1 MKKRLIALLL
11 CLVMLVTCMGV
22 GVFMPPD
29 IKLLDASSGEE
40 VSSVS
45 VPQSDRVQLATDYK
59 SSGEPGYQWQLSADG
74 KTWINIYGQ
83 TGESVQLSYAMVC
96 NMLNDEGTV
105 QVRCMVTDGESEYA
119 SRAAEV
125 SVDYSAPARPAQA
138 AKAPVS
144 VAPASVAPVSDPAP
158 ASEGETQGTKT
169 IIIKYV
175 FQNGE
180 QAANPWTA
188 TLPEN
193 DTMTRD
199 VESPVVIGYAPNH
212 EVVHVDSSTQITYE
226 VVYSPTFVNFTVKH
240 YLQNISNDEYI
251 LDATDIIGNKKTED
265 PVGDGL
271 QKTYEGFTAL
281 LYDTTTKIAADG
293 STVVEIY
300 YDRNYYLLNLD
311 LDGGYG
317 AEPMY
322 ARYGTKVEIAD
333 PTRAGY
339 TFAGWTPS
347 LPETILAKNMTCKAG
362 WTPND
367 KAKVTVV
374 IWGEN
379 ADNEKYSY
387 QSSFQIEAQPG
398 TELTQADLN
407 GKLACGKE
415 EHTHS
420 AACGNVCSHQHDFT
434 CYGLPAN
441 AQPIELP
448 TTYKNEQ
455 AKLFEKLSGGVQ
467 DGYIYYFND
476 NGSNSSGDKYY
487 LRLDGKWYQ
496 YSAKP
501 TNNIGEQIG
510 ERLSC
515 KTVYG
520 KIGHDAD
527 YAYKYGLEIYCTH
540 THIDSCYT
548 CGKEAHKHNSD
559 CYYNANAMDSKLWK
573 LVKSDT
579 VTVAADGSTVMNLY
593 YDRTE
598 FTLTFVVGK
607 NTVKTTITEKWGAD
621 IHSNF
626 PIKDGNQTI
635 WWTVPDG
642 CKSFKPKTQLGS
654 IDTMPAENIRFTS
667 DGTQSGA
674 TLYYCV
680 EVLNGENGTH
690 THGGKT
696 FKIYKQMTLEKNCQ
710 LTYTEEFHDITGFK
724 QWTSDPKF
732 DKMEQG
738 GVAYDSYS
746 WGNYYIKDNN
756 YLYYTRNS
764 YELSFYNYDCD
775 LTDKTTTV
783 QYQAALNSH
792 YFEPEYP
799 SALEAGAYK
808 FDGWYTTSGCYAE
821 SKVNFDTQTMPA
833 ADVKLFAKWVP
844 VTHTVRTWLT
854 DELDKPVN
862 VGDSNA
868 QIIVH
873 RDRAV
878 APETPQNGNYTFVNW
893 FYKDNGVE
901 KAFDFSMPVTQDM
914 DIYAKWSSNKL
925 VEYTIKYQ
933 LENGTEIAPPSTGS
947 ALAGTTKTF
956 EAKSGDKLNEGY
968 KTGYYP
974 QTSSHSITFNIEGG
988 NDYTFIYVEKQKVE
1002 YTVKYLEKGTEKKL
1016 AEPKTVTTNAAIVTE
1031 TFKQVKGYAPDAY
1044 QKKLVL
1050 AAENNEIIF
1059 WYTKDDVHAPVQV
1072 IHWIQSVSGNGY
1084 TEYQSSTNLNGVIGN
1099 PYSESPLTIKGF
1111 KYNAADSN
1119 PSGTLTEA
1127 GLVLNL
1133 YYDRVEYPYEFRFLE
1148 QGTNKPLTEPTTGI
1162 ARYEALV
1169 SEAAK
1174 EIAGYTLVS
1183 AATQSMTIG
1192 VEEPENVAQNNV
1204 KTFYYKEK
1212 SVDIKY
1218 EVVGPAGCG
1227 TLTNYAETVKVLT
1240 GTAQGSTAAVSSP
1253 TYKFVGWYS
1262 DEACTQLVGSENTF
1276 VPQKAADNMYQSATY
1291 YAKFDYNVVDL
1302 TITKTISG
1310 KDSQQLYGER
1320 SFVFHVK
1327 GIDENTERI
1336 DIDVVVKI
1344 ENGQT
1349 TGSVVLKALPIGSY
1363 TITEDTGWSWRYGVG
1378 NVGFTGV
1385 SNHSNT
1391 GATASCTLVGGKDN
1405 AVTFTNSWL
1414 HAQWLSFTT
1423 SVQNIFGN
1431 K

>member
-22 GVFMPPD
+22 GVFLPPD
-29 IKLLDASSGEE
+29 IKLLDAGSGEE

-45 VPQSDRVQLATDYK
+45 VPQSDRVQLTTDYK
-59 SSGEPGYQWQLSADG
+59 SSGELGYQWQLSADG

-144 VAPASVAPVSDPAP
+144 VAPVSDPAP

-169 IIIKYV
+169 IIINYV

-199 VESPVVIGYAPNH
+199 VESPVVIGYEPNL
-212 EVVHVDSSTQITYE
+212 EVVHVDSSAQITYE

-251 LDATDIIGNKKTED
+251 LDTTETIDTKKTED

-322 ARYGTKVEIAD
+322 ARYGTKVEIAE

-339 TFAGWTPS
+339 TFAGWTPP
-347 LPETILAKNMTCKAG
+347 LPETILAENMTCKAA
-362 WTPND
+362 WTAND

-374 IWGEN
+374 IWGQN
-379 ADNEKYSY
+379 ANDNDYSLITSY
-387 QSSFQIEAQPG
+387 DIEAKPG
-398 TELTQADLN
+398 EKLKIDDDDASLSPMKVLTLEDFGLSSSTPFVNPDSKPYGDKDAATHFEGRCTGCYGDSGTLTNLKSGCVCLYNDKKTIFDNGKNYYFLYLN
-407 GKLACGKE
+407 GKYYEITKVQYDSWKTSNGASIKHGNDTYAVYEAKQRQQLLLE
-415 EHTHS
+415 E
-420 AACGNVCSHQHDFT
+420 N
-434 CYGLPAN
+434 
-441 AQPIELP
+441 
-448 TTYKNEQ
+448 
-455 AKLFEKLSGGVQ
+455 
-467 DGYIYYFND
+467 
-476 NGSNSSGDKYY
+476 
-487 LRLDGKWYQ
+487 
-496 YSAKP
+496 
-501 TNNIGEQIG
+501 
-510 ERLSC
+510 
-515 KTVYG
+515 
-520 KIGHDAD
+520 
-527 YAYKYGLEIYCTH
+527 
-540 THIDSCYT
+540 
-548 CGKEAHKHNSD
+548 
-559 CYYNANAMDSKLWK
+559 LWTFDR
-573 LVKSDT
+573 SDT
-579 VTVAADGSTVMNLY
+579 VTVAADGSTVLNVY
-593 YDRTE
+593 YNRKE
-598 FTLTFVVGK
+598 FTLTFKYNYKK
-607 NTVKTTITEKWGAD
+607 NSYKSTETVPARWGAD
-621 IHSNF
+621 IGQNF
-626 PIKDGNQTI
+626 LSISKNANGSLWSRTEDGDEPWTSYLQIMPSENRTYYCKNTSSTAQPAQYWVENQTAGQFSLQY
-635 WWTVPDG
+635 TVNAYHGNTLYISEEDIYDIVG
-642 CKSFKPKTQLGS
+642 FTFSYGITSGNNRFTREDVRNSTSFKWK
-654 IDTMPAENIRFTS
+654 DA
-667 DGTQSGA
+667 
-674 TLYYCV
+674 
-680 EVLNGENGTH
+680 
-690 THGGKT
+690 
-696 FKIYKQMTLEKNCQ
+696 
-710 LTYTEEFHDITGFK
+710 
-724 QWTSDPKF
+724 KF
-732 DKMEQG
+732 
-738 GVAYDSYS
+738 
-746 WGNYYIKDNN
+746 
-756 YLYYTRNS
+756 YYTRNS
-764 YELSFYNYDCD
+764 YTLSFYNHTEE
-775 LTDKTTTV
+775 LTDQQKSV
-783 QYQAALNSH
+783 KYEANLNEQTFNPA
-792 YFEPEYP
+792 YPDGLEPN
-799 SALEAGAYK
+799 AYK
-808 FDGWYTTSGCYAE
+808 FEGWYTDQFFHNKITDA
-821 SKVNFDTQTMPA
+821 SKMPA
-833 ADVKLFAKWVP
+833 ADVMLYAHWVP
-844 VTHTVRTWLT
+844 VTHTVEFYLNSDALEAGNKLASHPDVTVT
-854 DELDKPVN
+854 HGQKIAEPDDPKNGEYIF
-862 VGDSNA
+862 VG
-868 QIIVH
+868 
-873 RDRAV
+873 
-878 APETPQNGNYTFVNW
+878 W
-893 FYKDNGVE
+893 FYMDGGTE
-901 KAFDFSMPVTQDM
+901 KAISFKDMPINKDLRV
-914 DIYAKWSSNKL
+914 YAKWSSNKL

-933 LENGTEIAPPSTGS
+933 LKDGTEIAPPSTGS

-988 NDYTFIYVEKQKVE
+988 NEYAFVYVAKQKVE
-1002 YTVKYLEKGTEKKL
+1002 YTVKYLEKGTGKQL
-1016 AEPKTVTTNAAIVTE
+1016 AEPKTVETRDAVVTE
-1031 TFKQVKGYAPDAY
+1031 TFKQVTGYAPDAY

-1099 PYSESPLTIKGF
+1099 HYSESPLTIKGF

-1119 PSGTLTEA
+1119 TSGTLTAA

-1133 YYDRVEYPYEFRFLE
+1133 YYDRIVYPYEFRFLE
-1148 QGTNKPLTEPTTGI
+1148 QGTNKKLDEPITGSD
-1162 ARYEALV
+1162 RYEALV

-1192 VEEPENVAQNNV
+1192 VEDPENVAQNNV

-1240 GTAQGSTAAVSSP
+1240 GEAQGSTAAVSNK

-1262 DEACTQLVGSENTF
+1262 DEACT
-1276 VPQKAADNMYQSATY
+1276 VPVDASWVDADNKLTPGKTETYGSVQGYKSATY

-1302 TITKTISG
+1302 TITKAISD

-1327 GIDENTERI
+1327 GTDENTERI

-1344 ENGQT
+1344 ANGEK
-1349 TGSVVLKALPIGSY
+1349 TGSVVLKDLPIGSY
-1363 TITEDTGWSWRYGVG
+1363 TITEDTGWSWRYKCEGIAF
-1378 NVGFTGV
+1378 NDTTL
-1385 SNHSNT
+1385 SADS
-1391 GATASCTLVGGKDN
+1391 ATASCTLVGGANN

>member
-29 IKLLDASSGEE
+29 IKLLSESGEA
-40 VSSVS
+40 VASVS
-45 VPQSDRVQLATDYK
+45 VPQSDRVQLTTDYK
-59 SSGEPGYQWQLSADG
+59 SSGEPGYQWQLSTDG

-96 NMLNDEGTV
+96 NMLNDEGTA

-144 VAPASVAPVSDPAP
+144 VAPVSDPAP
-158 ASEGETQGTKT
+158 ISEGETQGTKT

-199 VESPVVIGYAPNH
+199 VESPVVIGYEPNF

-251 LDATDIIGNKKTED
+251 LDTTETIDTKKTEN

-322 ARYGTKVEIAD
+322 ARYGTKVEIAE

-339 TFAGWTPS
+339 TFAGWTPT
-347 LPETILAKNMTCKAG
+347 LPETIPANNMTCKAA
-362 WTPND
+362 WTAND

-374 IWGEN
+374 IWGQN
-379 ADNEKYSY
+379 ANDNDYSLITSY
-387 QSSFQIEAQPG
+387 DIEAKPG
-398 TELTQADLN
+398 
-407 GKLACGKE
+407 
-415 EHTHS
+415 
-420 AACGNVCSHQHDFT
+420 
-434 CYGLPAN
+434 
-441 AQPIELP
+441 
-448 TTYKNEQ
+448 
-455 AKLFEKLSGGVQ
+455 EKLKLNESTAPIAGGTLESFGLASDKKSVNPDSSPYGDKDAAKHFEGRCTGCHGSSGTLTNLKSGSVCL
-467 DGYIYYFND
+467 YND
-476 NGSNSSGDKYY
+476 NGKGNLNIGTNYCFLY
-487 LRLDGKWYQ
+487 LDGKYYEITKDQ
-496 YSAKP
+496 YDSW
-501 TNNIGEQIG
+501 
-510 ERLSC
+510 
-515 KTVYG
+515 KTSNGAFIQHGRDTYAVY
-520 KIGHDAD
+520 
-527 YAYKYGLEIYCTH
+527 
-540 THIDSCYT
+540 
-548 CGKEAHKHNSD
+548 EA
-559 CYYNANAMDSKLWK
+559 
-573 LVKSDT
+573 KSDLWRFKVSDE
-579 VTVAADGSTVMNLY
+579 VTVAADGTSMLNVY
-593 YDRTE
+593 YDRKE
-598 FTLTFVVGK
+598 FTLTFKYDYGGGSFWGGDDYQK
-607 NTVKTTITEKWGAD
+607 TETVTARWGAD
-621 IHSNF
+621 IGQNF
-626 PIKDGNQTI
+626 LSISKNANGSLWSRTEDGDEPWTSYLQIMPSENRTYYCKNTSSTAQPAQYWVENQTAGQFSLQY
-635 WWTVPDG
+635 TVNAYHGNTLYISEEDIYDIVG
-642 CKSFKPKTQLGS
+642 FTFSYGITSGNNRFTREDVRNSTSFKWK
-654 IDTMPAENIRFTS
+654 DA
-667 DGTQSGA
+667 
-674 TLYYCV
+674 
-680 EVLNGENGTH
+680 
-690 THGGKT
+690 
-696 FKIYKQMTLEKNCQ
+696 
-710 LTYTEEFHDITGFK
+710 
-724 QWTSDPKF
+724 KF
-732 DKMEQG
+732 
-738 GVAYDSYS
+738 
-746 WGNYYIKDNN
+746 
-756 YLYYTRNS
+756 YYTRNS
-764 YELSFYNYDCD
+764 YNLSFRNHTEE
-775 LTDKTTTV
+775 LTDQQISVKYEANLNEKTFIPA
-783 QYQAALNSH
+783 YPDGL
-792 YFEPEYP
+792 EP
-799 SALEAGAYK
+799 GAYR
-808 FDGWYTTSGCYAE
+808 FEGWYTDQFFHN
-821 SKVNFDTQTMPA
+821 KVTETDKMPA
-833 ADVKLFAKWVP
+833 ADLMLYAHWVP
-844 VTHTVRTWLT
+844 KTHTVEFYLNSDAMEAGNKLASHPDVTVT
-854 DELDKPVN
+854 HGQKIAEPDDPKNGEYIF
-862 VGDSNA
+862 VG
-868 QIIVH
+868 
-873 RDRAV
+873 
-878 APETPQNGNYTFVNW
+878 W
-893 FYKDNGVE
+893 FYMDGGTE
-901 KAFDFSMPVTQDM
+901 KAISFKDMPINKDLKV
-914 DIYAKWSSNKL
+914 YAKWSSNKL
-925 VEYTIKYQ
+925 VEYTIRYQ
-933 LENGTEIAPPSTGS
+933 LEDGTEIAPPSNGS
-947 ALAGTTKTF
+947 ALEGTTKTF

-988 NDYTFIYVEKQKVE
+988 NEYAFVYVAKQEVE
-1002 YTVKYLEKGTEKKL
+1002 YTVKYLEKGTRKQL
-1016 AEPKTVTTNAAIVTE
+1016 AEPETVTTSAAIVTE
-1031 TFKQVKGYAPDAY
+1031 TFKPVTGYAPDAY

-1099 PYSESPLTIKGF
+1099 TYSESPLTIKGF

-1119 PSGTLTEA
+1119 TSGKLEAA

-1133 YYDRVEYPYEFRFLE
+1133 YYDRIVYPYEFRFLA
-1148 QGTNKPLTEPTTGI
+1148 QGTNNPLAEPTTGK

-1192 VEEPENVAQNNV
+1192 VEDPENVAQNNV

-1240 GTAQGSTAAVSSP
+1240 GNAQGSTAAVSNK

-1262 DEACTQLVGSENTF
+1262 DKKCTQLVSENELF
-1276 VPQKAADNMYQSATY
+1276 VPQKSADNMYQSATY

-1302 TITKTISG
+1302 TITKAISD
-1310 KDSQQLYGER
+1310 KDSKDLYGER

-1327 GIDENTERI
+1327 GTAENTKKI

-1344 ENGQT
+1344 ENGAT
-1349 TGSVVLKALPIGSY
+1349 SGSVVLKALPIGSY
-1363 TITEDTGWSWRYGVG
+1363 TITEDTGWSWRYECNG
-1378 NVGFTGV
+1378 VGFTGATG
-1385 SNHSNT
+1385 SNT
-1391 GATASCTLVGGKDN
+1391 GAAASCTLVGGVSN

-1423 SVQNIFGN
+1423 SVRNIFGTPNN

>member
-29 IKLLDASSGEE
+29 IKLLSESGEA
-40 VSSVS
+40 VASVS
-45 VPQSDRVQLATDYK
+45 VPQSDRVQLTTDYK

-96 NMLNDEGTV
+96 NMLNDEGTA

-125 SVDYSAPARPAQA
+125 SVDYTAPARPAQA
-138 AKAPVS
+138 AKAPV
-144 VAPASVAPVSDPAP
+144 SVAPVSDPAP

-169 IIIKYV
+169 IVINYI
-175 FQNGE
+175 FENRE

-193 DTMTRD
+193 DTMIRD
-199 VESPVVIGYAPNH
+199 VESPVVIGYEPNH
-212 EVVHVDSSTQITYE
+212 AVVHVDSSTQITYE
-226 VVYSPTFVNFTVKH
+226 VIYSPTFVNFTVKH

-251 LDATDIIGNKKTED
+251 LDATDTIGNKKTED

-322 ARYGTKVEIAD
+322 ARYGTKVEIAN

-339 TFAGWTPS
+339 TFAGWTPT
-347 LPETILAKNMTCKAG
+347 LPETIPANNMTCKAA
-362 WTPND
+362 WTAND

-374 IWGEN
+374 IWGQN
-379 ADNEKYSY
+379 A
-387 QSSFQIEAQPG
+387 
-398 TELTQADLN
+398 
-407 GKLACGKE
+407 
-415 EHTHS
+415 
-420 AACGNVCSHQHDFT
+420 
-434 CYGLPAN
+434 
-441 AQPIELP
+441 
-448 TTYKNEQ
+448 
-455 AKLFEKLSGGVQ
+455 
-467 DGYIYYFND
+467 ND
-476 NGSNSSGDKYY
+476 NGYSLITSYDIEAKPGEKLKLNESTAPIAGGTLESFGLASDKKSVNPDSSPYGDKDAAKHFEGRCAGCHGSSGTLTNLKSGSVCLYNDNGKGNLNKGTNYCFLY
-487 LRLDGKWYQ
+487 LDGKYYEITKDQ
-496 YSAKP
+496 YDSW
-501 TNNIGEQIG
+501 
-510 ERLSC
+510 
-515 KTVYG
+515 KTSNGAFIQHGRDTYAVY
-520 KIGHDAD
+520 
-527 YAYKYGLEIYCTH
+527 
-540 THIDSCYT
+540 
-548 CGKEAHKHNSD
+548 EA
-559 CYYNANAMDSKLWK
+559 
-573 LVKSDT
+573 KSDLWRFKVSDE
-579 VTVAADGSTVMNLY
+579 VTVAADGTSMLNVY
-593 YDRTE
+593 YDRKE
-598 FTLTFVVGK
+598 FTLTFKYDYGGGNFWGGDDYQK
-607 NTVKTTITEKWGAD
+607 TETVTARWGAD
-621 IHSNF
+621 IGQNF
-626 PIKDGNQTI
+626 LSKSKNANGSLWSRTKDGDEPWTSYLQIMPSENRTYYCKNTSSTAQPAQYWVENQTAGQFSLQY
-635 WWTVPDG
+635 TVNAYHGNTLYISEEDIYDIVG
-642 CKSFKPKTQLGS
+642 FTFSYGITSGNNRFTREDVRNSTSFKWK
-654 IDTMPAENIRFTS
+654 DA
-667 DGTQSGA
+667 
-674 TLYYCV
+674 
-680 EVLNGENGTH
+680 
-690 THGGKT
+690 
-696 FKIYKQMTLEKNCQ
+696 
-710 LTYTEEFHDITGFK
+710 
-724 QWTSDPKF
+724 KF
-732 DKMEQG
+732 
-738 GVAYDSYS
+738 
-746 WGNYYIKDNN
+746 
-756 YLYYTRNS
+756 YYTRNS
-764 YELSFYNYDCD
+764 YTLSFRNHTEE
-775 LTDKTTTV
+775 LADKQISV
-783 QYQAALNSH
+783 KYEANLNEKTFIPA
-792 YFEPEYP
+792 YPDGLEP
-799 SALEAGAYK
+799 GAYK
-808 FDGWYTTSGCYAE
+808 FEGWYTDQFFHN
-821 SKVNFDTQTMPA
+821 KVTETDKMPA
-833 ADVKLFAKWVP
+833 ADLMLYAHWVP
-844 VTHTVRTWLT
+844 KTHTVEFYLNSDAMEAGNKLASHPDVTVT
-854 DELDKPVN
+854 HGQKIAEPDAPKNGEYIF
-862 VGDSNA
+862 VG
-868 QIIVH
+868 
-873 RDRAV
+873 
-878 APETPQNGNYTFVNW
+878 W
-893 FYKDNGVE
+893 FYMDGGTE
-901 KAFDFSMPVTQDM
+901 KAISFKDMPINKDLQV
-914 DIYAKWSSNKL
+914 YAKWSSNKL

-933 LENGTEIAPPSTGS
+933 LENGTEIAPPSNGS

-988 NDYTFIYVEKQKVE
+988 NEYAFVYVAKQEVE
-1002 YTVKYLEKGTEKKL
+1002 YTVKYLEKGTGNKL
-1016 AEPKTVTTNAAIVTE
+1016 ADPKTVTTSDAIVTE
-1031 TFKQVKGYAPDAY
+1031 TFKQVTGYAPDAY

-1111 KYNAADSN
+1111 KYNAAASN
-1119 PSGTLTEA
+1119 TSGTLTTA

-1133 YYDRVEYPYEFRFLE
+1133 FYDRIVYPYEFRFLE
-1148 QGTNKPLTEPTTGI
+1148 QGTNKKLAEPITGRD
-1162 ARYEALV
+1162 RYEALV

-1192 VEEPENVAQNNV
+1192 VEDPENVAQNNV

-1240 GTAQGSTAAVSSP
+1240 GEAQGSTAAVSSP

-1262 DEACTQLVGSENTF
+1262 DEACTQLVGENEKF

-1291 YAKFDYNVVDL
+1291 YAKFDFNLVDL
-1302 TITKTISG
+1302 KLTKTIS
-1310 KDSQQLYGER
+1310 DSDSKQLYGEG

-1327 GIDENTERI
+1327 GTDENTKKI

-1344 ENGQT
+1344 ENGAT
-1349 TGSVVLKALPIGSY
+1349 SGSVVLKALPIGSY
-1363 TITEDTGWSWRYGVG
+1363 TITEDTGWSWRYGVD

-1391 GATASCTLVGGKDN
+1391 GAAANCALVGGVKN
-1405 AVTFTNSWL
+1405 EVTFTNSWL

-1423 SVQNIFGN
+1423 SVRNIFGTPNN

>member
-29 IKLLDASSGEE
+29 IKLLSESGEA
-40 VSSVS
+40 VASVS

-74 KTWINIYGQ
+74 KTWISIYGQ

-96 NMLNDEGTV
+96 NMLNDEGTA

-125 SVDYSAPARPAQA
+125 SIDYSAPARPAQA

-144 VAPASVAPVSDPAP
+144 AAPV
-158 ASEGETQGTKT
+158 SEGETQGTKT
-169 IIIKYV
+169 IIINYV

-199 VESPVVIGYAPNH
+199 VESPVVIGYEPNF

-226 VVYSPTFVNFTVKH
+226 VVYSPTYVNFTVKH

-251 LDATDIIGNKKTED
+251 LDTTETIDTKKTED

-322 ARYGTKVEIAD
+322 ARYGTKVEIAE

-339 TFAGWTPS
+339 TFAGWTPT

-362 WTPND
+362 WTAND

-374 IWGEN
+374 IWGQN
-379 ADNEKYSY
+379 A
-387 QSSFQIEAQPG
+387 
-398 TELTQADLN
+398 
-407 GKLACGKE
+407 
-415 EHTHS
+415 
-420 AACGNVCSHQHDFT
+420 
-434 CYGLPAN
+434 
-441 AQPIELP
+441 
-448 TTYKNEQ
+448 
-455 AKLFEKLSGGVQ
+455 
-467 DGYIYYFND
+467 ND
-476 NGSNSSGDKYY
+476 NGYSLITSYDI
-487 LRLDGKWYQ
+487 
-496 YSAKP
+496 SAKP
-501 TNNIGEQIG
+501 GEKLKIDDDDAS
-510 ERLSC
+510 LSPM
-515 KTVYG
+515 KVLTLE
-520 KIGHDAD
+520 DF
-527 YAYKYGLEIYCTH
+527 GLSSSTP
-540 THIDSCYT
+540 SV
-548 CGKEAHKHNSD
+548 NP
-559 CYYNANAMDSKLWK
+559 DSKPYGDKDAATHFEGRCTGCNWSSGTLTNLKSGSVCLYNNNGEGNLNKGTNYYFLYLNSKYYQITKDQYDSWKTSNGASIQHGRDTYAVYEAKQRQQLLLEETLWEFK
-573 LVKSDT
+573 DSDE
-579 VTVAADGSTVMNLY
+579 VTVAADGTSILNVS
-593 YDRTE
+593 YDRKE
-598 FTLTFVVGK
+598 FTLTFKYDYGYAGWSQK
-607 NTVKTTITEKWGAD
+607 YRKTETVTARWGAD
-621 IHSNF
+621 ISQ
-626 PIKDGNQTI
+626 QTADI
-635 WWTVPDG
+635 SKKANSSFWT
-642 CKSFKPKTQLGS
+642 
-654 IDTMPAENIRFTS
+654 
-667 DGTQSGA
+667 
-674 TLYYCV
+674 
-680 EVLNGENGTH
+680 LNENGDGPYTNH
-690 THGGKT
+690 
-696 FKIYKQMTLEKNCQ
+696 FEIMPPNN
-710 LTYTEEFHDITGFK
+710 LTYYNIGKKGSQGSMTYLGQGITGDEYTEKLF
-724 QWTSDPKF
+724 QVDNVGGYIVSDEDRYEF
-732 DKMEQG
+732 TGFTYHHGTENDASCAG
-738 GVAYDSYS
+738 AAF
-746 WGNYYIKDNN
+746 
-756 YLYYTRNS
+756 YYTRNS
-764 YELSFYNYDCD
+764 YNLSFYNHTKE
-775 LTDKTTTV
+775 LTDQQKSV
-783 QYQAALNSH
+783 KYEANLNEQTFAPA
-792 YFEPEYP
+792 YPDGLEPD
-799 SALEAGAYK
+799 AYK
-808 FDGWYTTSGCYAE
+808 FEGWYTDQFFHNKITDA
-821 SKVNFDTQTMPA
+821 SKMPA
-833 ADVKLFAKWVP
+833 ADVMLYAHWVP
-844 VTHTVRTWLT
+844 VMHTVEFYLNSDALEAGNKLASHPDVTVQHGQKI
-854 DELDKPVN
+854 DEPNKPKN
-862 VGDSNA
+862 GEYIFVG
-868 QIIVH
+868 
-873 RDRAV
+873 
-878 APETPQNGNYTFVNW
+878 W
-893 FYKDNGVE
+893 FYMDGGTE
-901 KAFDFSMPVTQDM
+901 KAISFKDMPINKDLRV
-914 DIYAKWSSNKL
+914 YAKWSSNKL

-933 LENGTEIAPPSTGS
+933 LEDGTEIAPPSNGS

-956 EAKSGDKLNEGY
+956 EAKSGDKLNDGY

-974 QTSSHSITFNIEGG
+974 KTSSHSITFNIEGG
-988 NDYTFIYVEKQKVE
+988 NEYTFVYVEKAEVE
-1002 YTVKYLEKGTEKKL
+1002 FTVRYLEKGTGKKL
-1016 AEPKTVTTNAAIVTE
+1016 AEPKTEKTRDAIVTE
-1031 TFKQVKGYAPDAY
+1031 TFKQVTGYAPDAY

-1099 PYSESPLTIKGF
+1099 HYSESPLTIKGF
-1111 KYNAADSN
+1111 KYNDADSN
-1119 PSGTLTEA
+1119 TSGTLTEA

-1133 YYDRVEYPYEFRFLE
+1133 FYDRIVYPYEFRFLE
-1148 QGTNKPLTEPTTGI
+1148 DGTNKMLAEPTTGK

-1192 VEEPENVAQNNV
+1192 VEDPENVAQNNV

-1240 GTAQGSTAAVSSP
+1240 GEAQGSTAAVSSQ

-1262 DEACTQLVGSENTF
+1262 DEACTQLVGENELF
-1276 VPQKAADNMYQSATY
+1276 VPQKSADNMYQSATY

-1302 TITKTISG
+1302 TLTKTISD

-1327 GIDENTERI
+1327 GTNENTKKI

-1344 ENGQT
+1344 ENGAT
-1349 TGSVVLKALPIGSY
+1349 SGSVVLKDLPIGSY
-1363 TITEDTGWSWRYGVG
+1363 TITEDTGWSWRYECNG
-1378 NVGFTGV
+1378 VGFTGATG
-1385 SNHSNT
+1385 SNT
-1391 GATASCTLVGGKDN
+1391 GAAASCTLVGGVSN

>member
-29 IKLLDASSGEE
+29 IKLLSESGEA
-40 VSSVS
+40 VASVS

-59 SSGEPGYQWQLSADG
+59 SSGEPGYQWQLSTDG

-96 NMLNDEGTV
+96 NMLNDEGTA

-144 VAPASVAPVSDPAP
+144 VAPVSNPAP

-169 IIIKYV
+169 IIINYV

-199 VESPVVIGYAPNH
+199 VESPVVIGYKPNL
-212 EVVHVDSSTQITYE
+212 EVVHVNSSAQITYE

-251 LDATDIIGNKKTED
+251 LDTTETIDTKKTED

-333 PTRAGY
+333 PTKAGY
-339 TFAGWTPS
+339 TFDGWTPT

-362 WTPND
+362 WTENN

-374 IWGEN
+374 IWGQN
-379 ADNEKYSY
+379 ANDNDYSLITSY
-387 QSSFQIEAQPG
+387 DIEAKPG
-398 TELTQADLN
+398 EKLKLNESTAPIAGGTLESFGLASDKKSVNPDSDSSPYGDKDAAKHFEGRCTGCHNSSGTLTNLKSGSVCLYNDNGRGNLNSGTNYCFLYLN
-407 GKLACGKE
+407 GKYYEITKDQYDSWKTSNGASIR
-415 EHTHS
+415 H
-420 AACGNVCSHQHDFT
+420 GND
-434 CYGLPAN
+434 
-441 AQPIELP
+441 
-448 TTYKNEQ
+448 TY
-455 AKLFEKLSGGVQ
+455 A
-467 DGYIYYFND
+467 
-476 NGSNSSGDKYY
+476 
-487 LRLDGKWYQ
+487 
-496 YSAKP
+496 
-501 TNNIGEQIG
+501 
-510 ERLSC
+510 
-515 KTVYG
+515 VY
-520 KIGHDAD
+520 
-527 YAYKYGLEIYCTH
+527 
-540 THIDSCYT
+540 
-548 CGKEAHKHNSD
+548 EA
-559 CYYNANAMDSKLWK
+559 
-573 LVKSDT
+573 KSDLWEFA
-579 VTVAADGSTVMNLY
+579 VSDEITVAADGTSILNVY
-593 YDRTE
+593 YDRKE
-598 FTLTFVVGK
+598 FTLTFKYDYGGGFLGIGK
-607 NTVKTTITEKWGAD
+607 DYRKTETVTARWGAD
-621 IHSNF
+621 IGQNF
-626 PIKDGNQTI
+626 LSISKNANGSLWSRTTDGDEPWTSYLQIMPSENRTYYCKNTSSTAQPAQYWVENQTAGQFSLQY
-635 WWTVPDG
+635 TVNAYHGNTLYISEEDIYDIVG
-642 CKSFKPKTQLGS
+642 FTFSYGITSGNNRFTREDVRNSTSFKWK
-654 IDTMPAENIRFTS
+654 DA
-667 DGTQSGA
+667 
-674 TLYYCV
+674 
-680 EVLNGENGTH
+680 
-690 THGGKT
+690 
-696 FKIYKQMTLEKNCQ
+696 
-710 LTYTEEFHDITGFK
+710 
-724 QWTSDPKF
+724 KF
-732 DKMEQG
+732 
-738 GVAYDSYS
+738 
-746 WGNYYIKDNN
+746 
-756 YLYYTRNS
+756 YYTRNS
-764 YELSFYNYDCD
+764 YTLSFYNHTEE
-775 LTDKTTTV
+775 LTDKQISV
-783 QYQAALNSH
+783 KYEANLNEKTFIPA
-792 YFEPEYP
+792 YPDGLEP
-799 SALEAGAYK
+799 GAYR
-808 FDGWYTTSGCYAE
+808 FEGWYTDQFFHN
-821 SKVNFDTQTMPA
+821 KVTETDKMPA
-833 ADVKLFAKWVP
+833 ADLMLYAHWVP
-844 VTHTVRTWLT
+844 KTHTVEFYLNGDAMEAGNKLASHPDVTVT
-854 DELDKPVN
+854 HGQKIAEPDDPKNGEYIF
-862 VGDSNA
+862 VG
-868 QIIVH
+868 
-873 RDRAV
+873 
-878 APETPQNGNYTFVNW
+878 W
-893 FYKDNGVE
+893 FYMDGGTE
-901 KAFDFSMPVTQDM
+901 KAISFKDMPINKDLKV
-914 DIYAKWSSNKL
+914 YAKWSSNKL

-933 LENGTEIAPPSTGS
+933 LEDGTEIAPPSNGS

-988 NDYTFIYVEKQKVE
+988 NEYAFVYVAKQKVE
-1002 YTVKYLEKGTEKKL
+1002 YTVKYLEKGTGNQL
-1016 AEPKTVTTNAAIVTE
+1016 ADPQTVTTSAAIVTE
-1031 TFKQVKGYAPDAY
+1031 TFKPVTGYAPDAY

-1059 WYTKDDVHAPVQV
+1059 WYTKDEVHAPVQV

-1099 PYSESPLTIKGF
+1099 PYSEAPLTIKGF
-1111 KYNAADSN
+1111 QYNNAKSSA
-1119 PSGTLTEA
+1119 SGTLTAE

-1133 YYDRVEYPYEFRFLE
+1133 YYDRIVYPYEFRFLE
-1148 QGTNKPLTEPTTGI
+1148 QGTNKKLDEPITGSD
-1162 ARYEALV
+1162 RYEALV

-1192 VEEPENVAQNNV
+1192 VEAPENVAQNNV

-1240 GTAQGSTAAVSSP
+1240 GEAQGSTAAVSND

-1262 DEACTQLVGSENTF
+1262 DEGCTVPVNTSWVDAENKLTPGKTETYGS
-1276 VPQKAADNMYQSATY
+1276 VQGYKSATY

-1302 TITKTISG
+1302 TITKAISG

-1327 GIDENTERI
+1327 GTDENTERI

-1344 ENGQT
+1344 KNGET
-1349 TGSVVLKALPIGSY
+1349 SGSVVLKALPIGSY
-1363 TITEDTGWSWRYGVG
+1363 TITEDTGWSWRYECNG
-1378 NVGFTGV
+1378 VGFTGATG
-1385 SNHSNT
+1385 SNT
-1391 GATASCTLVGGKDN
+1391 GATARCTLVGGVSN

-1423 SVQNIFGN
+1423 SVRNIFGTQNN

>member
-29 IKLLDASSGEE
+29 IKLLSESGEE

-45 VPQSDRVQLATDYK
+45 VPQSDRVQLTTDYK

-96 NMLNDEGTV
+96 NMLNGEGTV

-144 VAPASVAPVSDPAP
+144 VAPVSNPAP

-169 IIIKYV
+169 IIINYV

-199 VESPVVIGYAPNH
+199 VESPVVIGYKPNL
-212 EVVHVDSSTQITYE
+212 EVVHVNSSTQITYE
-226 VVYSPTFVNFTVKH
+226 VTYSPTFVNFTVKH

-251 LDATDIIGNKKTED
+251 LDATETIDTKKTED

-322 ARYGTKVEIAD
+322 ARYGTKVDIAN

-339 TFAGWTPS
+339 TFADWTPT
-347 LPETILAKNMTCKAG
+347 LPETIPAENMTCKAA
-362 WTPND
+362 WTAND

-379 ADNEKYSY
+379 ADDEKYSY

-407 GKLACGKE
+407 GKLICGGLHTHNASCGVNCRHEGAHSAGLDCYGVAQTATQVDPNDYGSFGSYDARTHFENNCNKCKKNGKE
-415 EHTHS
+415 LTNL
-420 AACGNVCSHQHDFT
+420 ANGTVCCFKDNS
-434 CYGLPAN
+434 
-441 AQPIELP
+441 
-448 TTYKNEQ
+448 TYYYY
-455 AKLFEKLSGGVQ
+455 L
-467 DGYIYYFND
+467 YFND
-476 NGSNSSGDKYY
+476 GYYRIDKDLYNK
-487 LRLDGKWYQ
+487 LNTGIGQSITHGNDT
-496 YSAKP
+496 YSIYTAKC
-501 TNNIGEQIG
+501 I
-510 ERLSC
+510 
-515 KTVYG
+515 
-520 KIGHDAD
+520 H
-527 YAYKYGLEIYCTH
+527 TH
-540 THIDSCYT
+540 TDSCYT
-548 CGKEAHKHNSD
+548 CGLKGHTTHDAS
-559 CYYNANAMDSKLWK
+559 CYFNANAMDSKLWN
-573 LVKSDT
+573 LVRSDT

-626 PIKDGNQTI
+626 PIKDGNKTI

-642 CKSFKPKTQLGS
+642 CKSFKPETQLGS

-764 YELSFYNYDCD
+764 YELSFYNYDCY
-775 LTDKTTTV
+775 LTDKTESV
-783 QYQAALNSH
+783 QYQAALSSY

-933 LENGTEIAPPSTGS
+933 LENGTEIAPPSNGS

-988 NDYTFIYVEKQKVE
+988 NEYAFVYVAKQEVE
-1002 YTVKYLEKGTEKKL
+1002 YTVKYLEKGTRKQL
-1016 AEPKTVTTNAAIVTE
+1016 AESETVTTSAAIVTE
-1031 TFKQVKGYAPDAY
+1031 TFKPVTGYAPDAY

-1059 WYTKDDVHAPVQV
+1059 WYTKDEVHAPVQV

-1099 PYSESPLTIKGF
+1099 PYSEAPLTIKGF
-1111 KYNAADSN
+1111 QYNNAKSSA
-1119 PSGTLTEA
+1119 SGTLTAE

-1133 YYDRVEYPYEFRFLE
+1133 YYDRIVYPYEFRFLE
-1148 QGTNKPLTEPTTGI
+1148 QGTNKKLDEPITGSD
-1162 ARYEALV
+1162 RYEALV

-1192 VEEPENVAQNNV
+1192 VEDPENVAQNNV

-1240 GTAQGSTAAVSSP
+1240 GEAQGSTAAVSSD

-1262 DEACTQLVGSENTF
+1262 DEACTKLVSENELF
-1276 VPQKAADNMYQSATY
+1276 VPQKSADNMYQSATY

-1327 GIDENTERI
+1327 GTDENTERI

-1344 ENGQT
+1344 KNGET
-1349 TGSVVLKALPIGSY
+1349 SGSVVLKALPIGSY
-1363 TITEDTGWSWRYGVG
+1363 TITEDTGWSWRYECNG
-1378 NVGFTGV
+1378 VGFTGATG
-1385 SNHSNT
+1385 SNT
-1391 GATASCTLVGGKDN
+1391 GAAASCTLVGGVSN

-1423 SVQNIFGN
+1423 SVRNIFGTQNN

>member
-29 IKLLDASSGEE
+29 IKLLSESGEA
-40 VSSVS
+40 VASVS
-45 VPQSDRVQLATDYK
+45 VPQSDRVQLMTDYK
-59 SSGEPGYQWQLSADG
+59 SSVEPGYQWQLSADG

-125 SVDYSAPARPAQA
+125 SIDYSAPARPAQA
-138 AKAPVS
+138 AKAPV
-144 VAPASVAPVSDPAP
+144 SVAPVSDPAP

-169 IIIKYV
+169 IIINYV

-193 DTMTRD
+193 DTMIRD
-199 VESPVVIGYAPNH
+199 VESPVVIGYEPNH
-212 EVVHVDSSTQITYE
+212 AVVHVDSSTQITYE

-251 LDATDIIGNKKTED
+251 LDATDTIVNKKTEE

-333 PTRAGY
+333 PTKAGY
-339 TFAGWTPS
+339 TFDGWTPT
-347 LPETILAKNMTCKAG
+347 LPETILAKNMTCKAA
-362 WTPND
+362 WTAND

-379 ADNEKYSY
+379 A
-387 QSSFQIEAQPG
+387 
-398 TELTQADLN
+398 
-407 GKLACGKE
+407 
-415 EHTHS
+415 
-420 AACGNVCSHQHDFT
+420 
-434 CYGLPAN
+434 
-441 AQPIELP
+441 
-448 TTYKNEQ
+448 
-455 AKLFEKLSGGVQ
+455 
-467 DGYIYYFND
+467 ND
-476 NGSNSSGDKYY
+476 NGYSLITSYDISAKPGEKLKLNESTAPIAGGTLESFGLASDKKSVNPDSSPYGDKDAAKHFEGRCTGCHGSSGTLTNLKSGSVCLYNDNGKGNLNNGTNYCFLY
-487 LRLDGKWYQ
+487 LDGKYYEITKDQ
-496 YSAKP
+496 YDSWKTSNGASIRHGNDTYAVYEAK
-501 TNNIGEQIG
+501 
-510 ERLSC
+510 
-515 KTVYG
+515 
-520 KIGHDAD
+520 
-527 YAYKYGLEIYCTH
+527 
-540 THIDSCYT
+540 
-548 CGKEAHKHNSD
+548 SD
-559 CYYNANAMDSKLWK
+559 LWK
-573 LVKSDT
+573 FAVSDEI
-579 VTVAADGSTVMNLY
+579 TVAADGTSILNVY
-593 YDRTE
+593 YDRKE
-598 FTLTFVVGK
+598 FTLTFKKLNCDKWFMHSHSDSCHVVAA
-607 NTVKTTITEKWGAD
+607 TITKKWGAN
-621 IHSNF
+621 ISQETQAISNQVGGANWSRTPDCSDPWTSHF
-626 PIKDGNQTI
+626 EIMPTENKTYYNKGTAGSTGSMSYWGESIEGSGNYNVKLHQTDN
-635 WWTVPDG
+635 VG
-642 CKSFKPKTQLGS
+642 G
-654 IDTMPAENIRFTS
+654 
-667 DGTQSGA
+667 
-674 TLYYCV
+674 YYV
-680 EVLNGENGTH
+680 TDEDR
-690 THGGKT
+690 
-696 FKIYKQMTLEKNCQ
+696 Y
-710 LTYTEEFHDITGFK
+710 EFTGFTFHHGTANEK
-724 QWTSDPKF
+724 ECAGAEF
-732 DKMEQG
+732 
-738 GVAYDSYS
+738 
-746 WGNYYIKDNN
+746 
-756 YLYYTRNS
+756 YYTRNS
-764 YELSFYNYDCD
+764 YNLSFYNHTKE
-775 LTDKTTTV
+775 LTDQQISVKYEANLNEKTFTPA
-783 QYQAALNSH
+783 YPDGL
-792 YFEPEYP
+792 EP
-799 SALEAGAYK
+799 GAYT
-808 FDGWYTTSGCYAE
+808 FEGWYTDQFFHN
-821 SKVNFDTQTMPA
+821 KVTETDKMPA
-833 ADVKLFAKWVP
+833 ADLMLYAHWVP
-844 VTHTVRTWLT
+844 VTHTVEFYLNRDAMEAGNKLASHP
-854 DELDKPVN
+854 DVMVQHGQKIAEPDDPKN
-862 VGDSNA
+862 GEYIFVG
-868 QIIVH
+868 
-873 RDRAV
+873 
-878 APETPQNGNYTFVNW
+878 W
-893 FYKDNGVE
+893 FYMDGGTE
-901 KAFDFSMPVTQDM
+901 KAISFKDMPINKDLQV
-914 DIYAKWSSNKL
+914 YAKWSSNKL

-933 LENGTEIAPPSTGS
+933 LEDGTEIAPPSNGS

-988 NDYTFIYVEKQKVE
+988 NEYAFVYVAKQEVE
-1002 YTVKYLEKGTEKKL
+1002 YTVKYLEKGTRKQL
-1016 AEPKTVTTNAAIVTE
+1016 AEPETVTTSAAIVTE
-1031 TFKQVKGYAPDAY
+1031 TFKPVTGYAPDAY

-1059 WYTKDDVHAPVQV
+1059 WYTKDKVHAPVQV

-1099 PYSESPLTIKGF
+1099 PYSEAPLTIKGF
-1111 KYNAADSN
+1111 QYNNAKSSA
-1119 PSGTLTEA
+1119 SGTLTAE

-1133 YYDRVEYPYEFRFLE
+1133 YYDRIVYPYEFRFLE
-1148 QGTNKPLTEPTTGI
+1148 QGTNKKLDEPITGSD
-1162 ARYEALV
+1162 RYEALV

-1192 VEEPENVAQNNV
+1192 VEDPENVAQNNV

-1218 EVVGPAGCG
+1218 EVVGPTSCG

-1240 GTAQGSTAAVSSP
+1240 GEAQGSTAAVSSD

-1262 DEACTQLVGSENTF
+1262 DAECTLPVEASWVD
-1276 VPQKAADNMYQSATY
+1276 ADNKLTPGKTETYGSVQGYKSATY

-1302 TITKTISG
+1302 TITKAISD
-1310 KDSQQLYGER
+1310 KDSKDLYGER

-1327 GIDENTERI
+1327 GTDENTKKI

-1344 ENGQT
+1344 KNGEMS
-1349 TGSVVLKALPIGSY
+1349 GSVVLKALPIGSY
-1363 TITEDTGWSWRYGVG
+1363 TITEDTGWSWRYGVD

-1391 GATASCTLVGGKDN
+1391 GAAASCTLVGGANN

-1423 SVQNIFGN
+1423 SVRNIFGTQNN

>member
-29 IKLLDASSGEE
+29 IKLLSESGEA
-40 VSSVS
+40 VASVS

-59 SSGEPGYQWQLSADG
+59 SSGEPGYQWQLSTDG

-96 NMLNDEGTV
+96 NMLNDEGTA

-138 AKAPVS
+138 AKAP
-144 VAPASVAPVSDPAP
+144 ASVAPVSNPAP

-169 IIIKYV
+169 IVINYI
-175 FQNGE
+175 FENRE

-188 TLPEN
+188 TLPES
-193 DTMTRD
+193 DTMIRD
-199 VESPVVIGYAPNH
+199 VESPVVIGYKPNL
-212 EVVHVDSSTQITYE
+212 EVVHVNSSAQITYE

-251 LDATDIIGNKKTED
+251 LDTTETIDTKKTED

-333 PTRAGY
+333 PTKAGY
-339 TFAGWTPS
+339 TFDGWTPT

-362 WTPND
+362 WTENN

-379 ADNEKYSY
+379 ADDEKYSY

-407 GKLACGKE
+407 GKLICGKE
-415 EHTHS
+415 EHTHNDE
-420 AACGNVCSHQHDFT
+420 CGNVCSHQHDFT

-441 AQPIELP
+441 AQPIDLP
-448 TTYKNEQ
+448 TKYENEQ
-455 AKLFEKLSGGVQ
+455 AKLFDKLSGGVQ

-476 NGSNSSGDKYY
+476 NGSKSAGDKYY
-487 LRLDGKWYQ
+487 LRFNGKWYQ
-496 YSAKP
+496 YSGKP
-501 TNNIGEQIG
+501 INNIGEQIG
-510 ERLSC
+510 GSLSC
-515 KTVYG
+515 HKVYDG
-520 KIGHDAD
+520 WGHDAD
-527 YAYKYGLEIYCTH
+527 YAYKYKLKIYCTH

-548 CGKEAHKHNSD
+548 CGKEEHTHNSS
-559 CYYNANAMDSKLWK
+559 CYFNANAMDSKLWT
-573 LVKSDT
+573 LVKSDP
-579 VTVAADGSTVMNLY
+579 VTVEADGTTVMNLY

-598 FTLTFVVGK
+598 FTLTFKKLNCERWHNHSDSCHVVAA
-607 NTVKTTITEKWGAD
+607 TVTKKWGAN
-621 IHSNF
+621 IS
-626 PIKDGNQTI
+626 Q
-635 WWTVPDG
+635 
-642 CKSFKPKTQLGS
+642 KTQAISNQVGGANWSRTPDCSDPWTSHFEIMPTENKTYYNEGTAGS
-654 IDTMPAENIRFTS
+654 AGSMYYWGESIE
-667 DGTQSGA
+667 GSGNYNVKLHQ
-674 TLYYCV
+674 TDNV
-680 EVLNGENGTH
+680 
-690 THGGKT
+690 GG
-696 FKIYKQMTLEKNCQ
+696 
-710 LTYTEEFHDITGFK
+710 YTVTDEDRYEFTGFTYHHGTENK
-724 QWTSDPKF
+724 QNCAGAAF
-732 DKMEQG
+732 
-738 GVAYDSYS
+738 
-746 WGNYYIKDNN
+746 
-756 YLYYTRNS
+756 YYTRNS
-764 YELSFYNYDCD
+764 YNLSFYNHTKE
-775 LTDKTTTV
+775 LTDQQKSV
-783 QYQAALNSH
+783 KYEANLNEQTFNPA
-792 YFEPEYP
+792 YPDGLEPN
-799 SALEAGAYK
+799 AYK
-808 FDGWYTTSGCYAE
+808 FEGWYTDQFFHN
-821 SKVNFDTQTMPA
+821 KVTETDKMPA
-833 ADVKLFAKWVP
+833 ADVMLYAKWVP
-844 VTHTVRTWLT
+844 VTHTVEFYLNSDAMEAGNKLASHPDVTVT
-854 DELDKPVN
+854 HGQKIAEPDDPKNGEYIF
-862 VGDSNA
+862 VG
-868 QIIVH
+868 
-873 RDRAV
+873 
-878 APETPQNGNYTFVNW
+878 W
-893 FYKDNGVE
+893 FYMDGGTE
-901 KAFDFSMPVTQDM
+901 KAISFKDMPINKDLKV
-914 DIYAKWSSNKL
+914 YAKWSSNKL

-933 LENGTEIAPPSTGS
+933 LEDGTEIAPPSNGS

-988 NDYTFIYVEKQKVE
+988 NEYAFVYVAKQKVE
-1002 YTVKYLEKGTEKKL
+1002 YTVKYLEKGTGKQL
-1016 AEPKTVTTNAAIVTE
+1016 AEPKTVETRDAVVTE
-1031 TFKQVKGYAPDAY
+1031 TFKQVTGYAPDAY

-1099 PYSESPLTIKGF
+1099 HYSESPLTTIKGF

-1119 PSGTLTEA
+1119 TSGTLTAA

-1133 YYDRVEYPYEFRFLE
+1133 YYDRIVYPYEFRFLE
-1148 QGTNKPLTEPTTGI
+1148 QGTNKKLDEPITGSD
-1162 ARYEALV
+1162 RYEALV

-1174 EIAGYTLVS
+1174 AIAGYTLVS

-1192 VEEPENVAQNNV
+1192 VEAPENVAQNNV

-1218 EVVGPAGCG
+1218 EVVGPASCG

-1240 GTAQGSTAAVSSP
+1240 GEAQGSTAAVSND

-1262 DEACTQLVGSENTF
+1262 DEGCTVPVNTSWVDAENKLTPGKTETYGS
-1276 VPQKAADNMYQSATY
+1276 VQGYKSATY
-1291 YAKFDYNVVDL
+1291 YAKFDFNVVDL
-1302 TITKTISG
+1302 TLTKAISD
-1310 KDSQQLYGER
+1310 KDSQQLYGEG
-1320 SFVFHVK
+1320 SFVFHVN
-1327 GIDENTERI
+1327 GTDENTKKI

-1344 ENGQT
+1344 ENGAT
-1349 TGSVVLKALPIGSY
+1349 SGSVVLKALPIGSY
-1363 TITEDTGWSWRYGVG
+1363 TITEDTGWSWRYGVD

-1391 GATASCTLVGGKDN
+1391 GAAASCTLVGGANN

-1423 SVQNIFGN
+1423 SVRNIFGTQNN

>member
-22 GVFMPPD
+22 GVFLPPD

-45 VPQSDRVQLATDYK
+45 VPQSDRVQLTMDYK

-125 SVDYSAPARPAQA
+125 SVDYSAPARHAQA

-144 VAPASVAPVSDPAP
+144 VAPVSVATVS
-158 ASEGETQGTKT
+158 EEETQGTKT
-169 IIIKYV
+169 IEIKYI
-175 FQNGE
+175 FENRE

-193 DTMTRD
+193 DTMIRD
-199 VESPVVIGYAPNH
+199 VESPVVIGYAPNMP
-212 EVVHVDSSTQITYE
+212 VVHVDSSTQITYE
-226 VVYSPTFVNFTVKH
+226 VVYSPTYVNFTVKH

-251 LDATDIIGNKKTED
+251 LDATDTIVNKKTEE

-339 TFAGWTPS
+339 TFAGWTPT
-347 LPETILAKNMTCKAG
+347 LPETILAENMTCKAG

-374 IWGEN
+374 IWGQN
-379 ADNEKYSY
+379 ANDNDYSLITSY
-387 QSSFQIEAQPG
+387 DISAKPG
-398 TELTQADLN
+398 
-407 GKLACGKE
+407 
-415 EHTHS
+415 
-420 AACGNVCSHQHDFT
+420 
-434 CYGLPAN
+434 
-441 AQPIELP
+441 
-448 TTYKNEQ
+448 
-455 AKLFEKLSGGVQ
+455 EKLKLNESTAPIAGGTLESFGLASDKKSVNPDSSSYGDGDAAKHFEGRCPGCHNSSGTLTNLKSGSVCL
-467 DGYIYYFND
+467 YND
-476 NGSNSSGDKYY
+476 NGKGNLNKGTNYCFLY
-487 LRLDGKWYQ
+487 LDGKYYEITKDQ
-496 YSAKP
+496 YDSW
-501 TNNIGEQIG
+501 
-510 ERLSC
+510 
-515 KTVYG
+515 KTSNGALIQHGNDTYAVY
-520 KIGHDAD
+520 
-527 YAYKYGLEIYCTH
+527 
-540 THIDSCYT
+540 
-548 CGKEAHKHNSD
+548 EA
-559 CYYNANAMDSKLWK
+559 
-573 LVKSDT
+573 KSDLWEFA
-579 VTVAADGSTVMNLY
+579 VSDEITVAADGTSILNVY
-593 YDRTE
+593 YDRKE
-598 FTLTFVVGK
+598 FTLTFKYDYGGGFLGIGK
-607 NTVKTTITEKWGAD
+607 DYRKTETVTARWGAD
-621 IHSNF
+621 IGQNF
-626 PIKDGNQTI
+626 LSISKNANGSLWSRTTDGDEPWTSYLQIMPSENRTYYCKNTSSTAQPAQYWVENQTAGQFSLQY
-635 WWTVPDG
+635 TVNAYHGNTLYISEEDIYDIVG
-642 CKSFKPKTQLGS
+642 FTFSYGITSG
-654 IDTMPAENIRFTS
+654 NNRFTREDVRNS
-667 DGTQSGA
+667 
-674 TLYYCV
+674 
-680 EVLNGENGTH
+680 
-690 THGGKT
+690 
-696 FKIYKQMTLEKNCQ
+696 
-710 LTYTEEFHDITGFK
+710 
-724 QWTSDPKF
+724 TSVKWKDAKF
-732 DKMEQG
+732 
-738 GVAYDSYS
+738 
-746 WGNYYIKDNN
+746 
-756 YLYYTRNS
+756 YYTRNS
-764 YELSFYNYDCD
+764 YTLSFRNHTEE
-775 LTDKTTTV
+775 LTDKQISV
-783 QYQAALNSH
+783 KYEANLNEKTFIPA
-792 YFEPEYP
+792 YPDGLEPN
-799 SALEAGAYK
+799 AYK
-808 FDGWYTTSGCYAE
+808 FEGWYTDQFFHN
-821 SKVNFDTQTMPA
+821 KVTETDKMPA
-833 ADVKLFAKWVP
+833 ADVMLYAKWVP

-868 QIIVH
+868 QSVVH

-933 LENGTEIAPPSTGS
+933 LEDGTEIAPPSNGS

-988 NDYTFIYVEKQKVE
+988 NDYTFVYVEKQKVE
-1002 YTVKYLEKGTEKKL
+1002 YTVKYLEKGTKKQL
-1016 AEPKTVTTNAAIVTE
+1016 ADPKTVTTNAAIVTE

-1084 TEYQSSTNLNGVIGN
+1084 TEYQSSTNLNGVIGTT
-1099 PYSESPLTIKGF
+1099 YSESPLTIKGF
-1111 KYNAADSN
+1111 KYNVANSN
-1119 PSGTLTEA
+1119 ASGTLTAA

-1133 YYDRVEYPYEFRFLE
+1133 YYDRIVYPYEFRFLE
-1148 QGTNKPLTEPTTGI
+1148 QGTNKKLDEPITGSD
-1162 ARYEALV
+1162 RYEALV

-1192 VEEPENVAQNNV
+1192 VEAPENVAQNNV

>member
-29 IKLLDASSGEE
+29 IKLLSESGEE

-45 VPQSDRVQLATDYK
+45 VPQSDRVKLTTDYK
-59 SSGEPGYQWQLSADG
+59 SSGEPGYQWQLSTDG
-74 KTWINIYGQ
+74 KMWISIYGQ

-125 SVDYSAPARPAQA
+125 SIDYSAPARPAQA
-138 AKAPVS
+138 AKAPV
-144 VAPASVAPVSDPAP
+144 SVAPVSDPAP

-199 VESPVVIGYAPNH
+199 VESPVVIGYKPNL
-212 EVVHVDSSTQITYE
+212 EVVHVNSSTQITYE

-251 LDATDIIGNKKTED
+251 LDTTETIDTKKTES
-265 PVGDGL
+265 PVGDSL

-317 AEPMY
+317 TEPMY

-333 PTRAGY
+333 PTKAGY
-339 TFAGWTPS
+339 TFDGWTPA

-362 WTPND
+362 WTAND

-379 ADNEKYSY
+379 A
-387 QSSFQIEAQPG
+387 
-398 TELTQADLN
+398 
-407 GKLACGKE
+407 
-415 EHTHS
+415 
-420 AACGNVCSHQHDFT
+420 
-434 CYGLPAN
+434 
-441 AQPIELP
+441 
-448 TTYKNEQ
+448 
-455 AKLFEKLSGGVQ
+455 
-467 DGYIYYFND
+467 ND
-476 NGSNSSGDKYY
+476 NGYSLITSYDIEAKPGEKLKIDDASLSSMKVLTLEDFGLSSSTPSVNPNSKPYGDKDAATHFEGKCPGCHGGKGTLTNLKSGSVCLYNNNGEGNLNKGTNYY
-487 LRLDGKWYQ
+487 FLYLNSKYYQ
-496 YSAKP
+496 ITKDQYDSWKTSNGASIQHGRDTYAVYEAK
-501 TNNIGEQIG
+501 Q
-510 ERLSC
+510 RQQLL
-515 KTVYG
+515 
-520 KIGHDAD
+520 
-527 YAYKYGLEIYCTH
+527 LEETLWEFK
-540 THIDSCYT
+540 DSD
-548 CGKEAHKHNSD
+548 E
-559 CYYNANAMDSKLWK
+559 
-573 LVKSDT
+573 
-579 VTVAADGSTVMNLY
+579 VTVAADGTSILNVY
-593 YDRTE
+593 YDRKE
-598 FTLTFVVGK
+598 FTLTFKYDYGYAGWSQK
-607 NTVKTTITEKWGAD
+607 YRKTETVTARWGAD
-621 IHSNF
+621 ISQQTADISKKANSSF
-626 PIKDGNQTI
+626 WTLNENGDGPYTNHFEIMPPNNLTYYNRGKKGSQGSMTY
-635 WWTVPDG
+635 
-642 CKSFKPKTQLGS
+642 LGQGITGDEYTEKLFQVDNVGGYIVS
-654 IDTMPAENIRFTS
+654 DEDRYEFTGFTYHHGTENDAS
-667 DGTQSGA
+667 CAGA
-674 TLYYCV
+674 T
-680 EVLNGENGTH
+680 
-690 THGGKT
+690 
-696 FKIYKQMTLEKNCQ
+696 F
-710 LTYTEEFHDITGFK
+710 
-724 QWTSDPKF
+724 
-732 DKMEQG
+732 
-738 GVAYDSYS
+738 
-746 WGNYYIKDNN
+746 
-756 YLYYTRNS
+756 YYTRNS
-764 YELSFYNYDCD
+764 YTLSFYNHTKE
-775 LTDKTTTV
+775 LTDQQKSV
-783 QYQAALNSH
+783 KYEANLNEQTFDPA
-792 YFEPEYP
+792 YPDGLEP
-799 SALEAGAYK
+799 GAYK
-808 FDGWYTTSGCYAE
+808 FEGWYTDQFFHN
-821 SKVNFDTQTMPA
+821 KVTEADKMPA
-833 ADVKLFAKWVP
+833 GDLMLYAHWVP
-844 VTHTVRTWLT
+844 VTHTVEFYLNS
-854 DELDKPVN
+854 DAME
-862 VGDSNA
+862 VGNKLASHPDVTVQHGQKIAEPNE
-868 QIIVH
+868 
-873 RDRAV
+873 
-878 APETPQNGNYTFVNW
+878 PKNGEYIFVGW
-893 FYKDNGVE
+893 FYMDGGTE
-901 KAFDFSMPVTQDM
+901 KAISFNDMPINKDLKV
-914 DIYAKWSSNKL
+914 YAKWSSNKL

-933 LENGTEIAPPSTGS
+933 LKNGTEIAPPSTGS

-974 QTSSHSITFNIEGG
+974 ETSSHSVTMDIDGG
-988 NDYTFIYVEKQKVE
+988 NEYTFFYVAKQKVE
-1002 YTVKYLEKGTEKKL
+1002 YTVKYLEKGTKKQL
-1016 AEPKTVTTNAAIVTE
+1016 ADPKTVTTNAAIVTE

-1059 WYTKDDVHAPVQV
+1059 WYTKDEVHAPVQI

-1084 TEYQSSTNLNGVIGN
+1084 TEYQSSTNLNGVIGTS
-1099 PYSESPLTIKGF
+1099 YTEQPLTIKGF

-1119 PSGTLTEA
+1119 TSGKLEAA

-1133 YYDRVEYPYEFRFLE
+1133 YYDRIVYPYEFRFLA
-1148 QGTNKPLTEPTTGI
+1148 QGTNNPLAEPTTGK

-1192 VEEPENVAQNNV
+1192 VEDPENVAQNNV

-1240 GTAQGSTAAVSSP
+1240 GEAKGSTAAVSNK

-1262 DEACTQLVGSENTF
+1262 DEKCTLPVEASW
-1276 VPQKAADNMYQSATY
+1276 VDADNKLTPGKTETYGSVQGYKSATY

-1302 TITKTISG
+1302 TITKTISDS
-1310 KDSQQLYGER
+1310 DSQQLYGEG

-1327 GIDENTERI
+1327 GTDKNTEKI

-1344 ENGQT
+1344 KNGANS
-1349 TGSVVLKALPIGSY
+1349 GSVVLKALPIGSY
-1363 TITEDTGWSWRYGVG
+1363 TITEDTGWSWRYGVD

-1391 GATASCTLVGGKDN
+1391 GAKASCTLVGGVSN

-1423 SVQNIFGN
+1423 SVRNIFGTPNN